1 MLKKKQRMSENER
14 DCSEK
19 HEKLQ
24 ILFIDTLKVYSVWWS
39 EQKEVKTNQEYKNEA
54 FHHA

>member
-39 EQKEVKTNQEYKNEA
+39 EQKEVKTSQEYKNEA